1 MTYWQ
6 YRKAMCIIERFNG
19 FVTGAELCC
28 RHCGESARFNP
39 GGLFDEDNYECPH
52 CGTVEKYCYYIPM
65 TIKDYLF
72 MEKLDEVEFHTT
84 PTGLYAGARIKIS
97 NSPAI
102 YVDTA
107 KQTFIIDSDKDEDD
121 EFDVDIERMCRKI
134 DDDFVMEYMACHR
147 RKGVR

>member
-6 YRKAMCIIERFNG
+6 YRKAMNIIERFNG

-52 CGTVEKYCYYIPM
+52 CGTIEKYCYYIPM

-72 MEKLDEVEFHTT
+72 TVLAACTRLMVRHGDVKAPKTSVLESF
-84 PTGLYAGARIKIS
+84 AA
-97 NSPAI
+97 
-102 YVDTA
+102 
-107 KQTFIIDSDKDEDD
+107 DD
-121 EFDVDIERMCRKI
+121 
-134 DDDFVMEYMACHR
+134 
-147 RKGVR
+147 